1 MPSPRCSYLR
11 PPPSRT
17 LKSCESEKIFAGQEK
32 PPGSGE
38 RYIKPLLLLQEAD
51 AGGAGPHT
59 GDHDD
64 VPLSA
69 LEPVHSVYCHLW
81 RKGHRYQEVK
91 MLNSCTWKGEKL
103 LDNIAPGRE
112 GGGHFAEQEPAAV
125 SAWRRT

>member
-1 MPSPRCSYLR
+1 MSPTTTKQNLKKLR
-11 PPPSRT
+11 IS
-17 LKSCESEKIFAGQEK
+17 KSICMTRK
-32 PPGSGE
+32 PPGPGE
-38 RYIKPLLLLQEAD
+38 RYIEPLLLLQEAD